1 MHDVHSTSG
10 SRPALVVLGGLPGSG
25 KTTLARGVARA
36 LRAVHVRVDTVEQA
50 VLHSSLG
57 VPAVAEAGYAAA
69 MGVAADN
76 LRLGLDVVADS
87 VNPVAASQDGW
98 RWVGAESGA
107 RVVEILVVCTD
118 PVAHRGRVE
127 GREADIP
134 GHVQPTWEGVAT
146 TELDAWAS
154 AAVLDTAG
162 ATPEESVAAAL
173 ALVAR
178 ER

>member
-1 MHDVHSTSG
+1 MTGGADSPV
-10 SRPALVVLGGLPGSG
+10 LVVLGGLPGSG
-25 KTTLARGVARA
+25 KTTVARGVARA

-57 VPAVAEAGYAAA
+57 VAAVAEAGYAAA

-98 RWVGAESGA
+98 RWVGAETGA
-107 RVVEILVVCTD
+107 GVVEILVVCTD
-118 PVAHRGRVE
+118 PAVHRVRVE
-127 GREADIP
+127 ERTADIP
-134 GHVQPTWEGVAT
+134 GHVQPTWESVT
-146 TELDAWAS
+146 TITLDAWPT
-154 AAVLDTAG
+154 AAALDTAG
-162 ATPEESVAAAL
+162 ATVEESVAAAL

-178 ER
+178 AR